1 MRSDLTSSSRR
12 ALDPSSTCTVVQCTA
27 LELVQ
32 LGVVILLFSMTNPR
46 PSCRVKRTLLV
57 VVKSVCKGNT
67 AGSYV
72 LLLELC
78 PELEVGTTCPTTTRE
93 HCTGCHRLTHSWR
106 ISAIDIALSEHSAN
120 VIPTLYLAALLT
132 FTNRRKNCKY
142 FPQLES
148 WNTFVRSLDD
158 VR

>member
-1 MRSDLTSSSRR
+1 MQSDLTSSSRR
-12 ALDPSSTCTVVQCTA
+12 ALDPSSTCTLYSI

-57 VVKSVCKGNT
+57 VVKSVCKGDT
-67 AGSYV
+67 AGSYFYLNFAQNSRWKRLA
-72 LLLELC
+72 LLL
-78 PELEVGTTCPTTTRE
+78 PGN
-93 HCTGCHRLTHSWR
+93 TGCHRPTHSRR
-106 ISAIDIALSEHSAN
+106 ISAIDIALPEHSAN

-132 FTNRRKNCKY
+132 YTNHRKNCKY

-148 WNTFVRSLDD
+148 
-158 VR
+158 

>member
-1 MRSDLTSSSRR
+1 MQSDLTSSSRR

-67 AGSYV
+67 AGSYFYLNFAQNDLPYYYQGTLGATV
-72 LLLELC
+72 LPTVDVFRPSTLLC
-78 PELEVGTTCPTTTRE
+78 PNIPPMLFQ
-93 HCTGCHRLTHSWR
+93 HCIWPRCLLSP
-106 ISAIDIALSEHSAN
+106 IAGKTAN
-120 VIPTLYLAALLT
+120 TS
-132 FTNRRKNCKY
+132 R
-142 FPQLES
+142 S
-148 WNTFVRSLDD
+148 WNREIHLSGL
-158 VR
+158 